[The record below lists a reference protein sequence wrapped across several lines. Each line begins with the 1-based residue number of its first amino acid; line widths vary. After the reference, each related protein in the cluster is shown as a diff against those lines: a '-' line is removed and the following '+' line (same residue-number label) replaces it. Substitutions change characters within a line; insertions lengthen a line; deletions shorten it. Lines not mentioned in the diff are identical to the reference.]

1 MFVFFDYNYK
11 IGGGFFLKL
20 SRLIFDNNILF
31 FFTSVIGLF
40 ITYDLIKE
48 DKENFFLILIL
59 LLGFSYHMI
68 FQKYFEPMFI
78 FLYFFMINSKIK
90 DEFLR
95 NSKSL
100 YIFNLYLI
108 TYLFL
113 ALINDTYKITNYLS

>member
-40 ITYDLIKE
+40 MTYDLIRE

-90 DEFLR
+90 DKFLS

>member
-40 ITYDLIKE
+40 MTYDLIKE

-78 FLYFFMINSKIK
+78 FLYLFMINSKIK

>member
-1 MFVFFDYNYK
+1 M
-11 IGGGFFLKL
+11 
-20 SRLIFDNNILF
+20 
-31 FFTSVIGLF
+31 
-40 ITYDLIKE
+40 TYDLIRE